1 MKQNIYPLPRRI
13 DVHCHFFN
21 KQMLTWR
28 LLVDFVQ
35 SRIKN
40 PFFSG
45 IDQVGSRSNRLN
57 EIKRA
62 IHFLK
67 TGMQSS
73 SEEVYKTL
81 IKSEK
86 EYAVVPLMFDL
97 DYCMKGA
104 PADLESEIRT
114 FYQEILMQDREE
126 LMELTL
132 PNDCINNNA
141 HNDEV
146 ETEELI
152 RTIDSLLD
160 EEADRL
166 TLITQEDSFLSQEK
180 QLAELQAK
188 YPDKVFPFFAVDPRR
203 KENYTM
209 ENGTYDLSPIL
220 DRLFINGGH
229 FYGIKLYAPNGYSPA
244 DPLLM
249 ALYEYCEQHA
259 IPITAHCSG
268 GGFASFAKTIPV
280 HGLIYRNN
288 KVEKHDGKLTFQHYK
303 ITDKERVHEKAQL
316 LNHPL
321 IWEKVL
327 EKYPRLKLNLAH
339 LGTSDESGEW
349 SGHIIRLMKLYSNL
363 YTDFSCM
370 ADKTTLSHIY
380 KTYYAPAVSA
390 IKSRFLYGSDFYL
403 NMLFTDSMEQYL
415 KLFEHTFTATEMQE
429 ITEIN
434 PNRFLAL

>member
-1 MKQNIYPLPRRI
+1 MKQDIHPLPRRI
-13 DVHCHFFN
+13 DAHCHFFN
-21 KQMLTWR
+21 KQVLTWR
-28 LLVDFVQ
+28 LLLDFIQ
-35 SRIKN
+35 SRIKV
-40 PFFSG
+40 PFLVDM
-45 IDQVGSRSNRLN
+45 DQADNRSSQFNK
-57 EIKRA
+57 IKRA

-67 TGMQSS
+67 TGLHSS
-73 SEEVYKTL
+73 SEEVYQTL
-81 IKSEK
+81 IKSER

-104 PADLESEIRT
+104 PADLESEIRV
-114 FYQEILMQDREE
+114 FYQQILLQDRKE

-132 PNDCINNNA
+132 PNDRISNSA
-141 HNDEV
+141 HDDEV
-146 ETEELI
+146 EIEELI
-152 RTIDSLLD
+152 RTIDFLLG
-160 EEADRL
+160 EETDRL
-166 TLITQEDSFLSQEK
+166 ALDTHEDPFLNQEK
-180 QLAELQAK
+180 QLAGLQAK

-220 DRLFINGGH
+220 NRLFMNGGH
-229 FYGIKLYAPNGYSPA
+229 FYGIKLYTPNGYSPA

-259 IPITAHCSG
+259 VPITAHCSG
-268 GGFASFAKTIPV
+268 GGFASFARTIPL

-288 KVEKHDGKLTFQHYK
+288 KVEKYDGKLTFQHYK

-321 IWEKVL
+321 IWGEVL

-339 LGTSDESGEW
+339 FGTSDESGEW
-349 SGHIIRLMKLYSNL
+349 SGHIIRLMKLYPNL
-363 YTDFSCM
+363 YTDFSCVT
-370 ADKTTLSHIY
+370 DKTTLSHMY
-380 KTYYAPAVSA
+380 NTYYAPAESA

-434 PNRFLAL
+434 PSRFLAL